1 MIDRVAITAQELVNA
16 LKRDEFVFH
25 YQPKVSLHTGKIH
38 GAEALIRWQHSD
50 GRLVTPDEFVPLA
63 MKTGIMKHIAIA
75 MFPKLAADMVII
87 QDEDPEFVMS
97 FNLSAEDFETPAML
111 ECIRANLKNYRLK
124 VEQFQVE
131 LTESSVINSSG
142 MAREHINALVDMG
155 MQLAMDDYGTGYSSL
170 DVLSQW
176 PFSIVKID
184 QGLVRRMSTSEKCTT
199 IVQASIQMAHQLGIE
214 VVAEGIE
221 SADVYEFLLNAG
233 CNEAQGYWMSKP
245 MPLADFLT
253 FLKRDQRWSG
263 LPVGLI
269 HMAQLDHIQWRRS
282 LIDQVMAIAFNG
294 DDTGVRRVKAE
305 LDPHNCKL
313 GKWYYGLGQEFKGMP
328 SFDTLERPHRQ
339 LHDAGRE
346 LVAAVE
352 QHAPRDE
359 IVVLLRTLTY
369 QSGVVL
375 ALLQEL
381 ENEAMLMNARRTLP
395 AA

>member
-142 MAREHINALVDMG
+142 VAREHINALVDMG

-305 LDPHNCKL
+305 LDPHSCKL